1 MDAFKVIAATH
12 WDGASQ
18 IPISIPLI
26 LEEPLSIFVQ
36 GKSYSVVLRTPG
48 DEIAHAAG
56 FCFSEGI
63 IDTADD
69 YTSIA
74 CCDADDPRMV
84 SVTLTD
90 SRKKKISHILERSG
104 FISQTSCG
112 LCGKEMADEFFQDI
126 EPISN
131 DAAVRADRV
140 LALIENLRDFQ
151 PLHKKTRASH
161 AAVIYNSDFEPMA
174 SAEDAGRHNALD
186 KSIGKVFLANRLKQA
201 ALVLISSRI
210 SYELVQKA
218 ARARIPIIC
227 AISRPTELAVQMASG
242 LNITLAC
249 LAKDSGLYI
258 YSAPHRIFAAG
269 RTE

>member
-1 MDAFKVIAATH
+1 MDAFKLIAAKH
-12 WDGASQ
+12 WDGSSQ
-18 IPISIPLI
+18 KNISIPLI

-63 IDTADD
+63 IDSVDD

-74 CCDADDPRMV
+74 CCDADDPKMV
-84 SVTLTD
+84 SVALTD
-90 SRKKKISHILERSG
+90 SRRKKIPHILERSG

-112 LCGKEMADEFFQDI
+112 LCGKEMVDEFFQNI
-126 EPISN
+126 TPIPN
-131 DAAVRADRV
+131 NAPLNIDRV
-140 LALIENLRDFQ
+140 FGLFENLRDFQ

-161 AAVIYNSDFEPMA
+161 AAVIYNSDFESIA

-186 KSIGKVFLANRLKQA
+186 KSIGKALLSNRLKQA

-227 AISRPTELAVQMASG
+227 AISRPTELAMQMASK

-258 YSAPHRIFAAG
+258 YSAPHRICA
-269 RTE
+269 TN